1 MDSNATSQSE
11 STPATFH
18 VGQYVKWKDH
28 EGVIKFISDRYISIC
43 ISTRPND
50 DPLSKHNQRE
60 VCICCFSESWK
71 EVEIYNNK

>member
-28 EGVIKFISDRYISIC
+28 EGVINSFPIDTSAFVFQLDQMMIQI
-43 ISTRPND
+43 
-50 DPLSKHNQRE
+50 SKHNQRE
-60 VCICCFSESWK
+60 VCICCFSEDWK
-71 EVEIYNNK
+71 NVEVYNNK